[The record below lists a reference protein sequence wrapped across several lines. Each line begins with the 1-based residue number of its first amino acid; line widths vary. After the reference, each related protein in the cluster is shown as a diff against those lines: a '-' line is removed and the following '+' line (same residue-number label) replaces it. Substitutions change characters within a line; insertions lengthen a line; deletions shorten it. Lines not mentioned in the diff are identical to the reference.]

1 MEEELSD
8 SSSLFF
14 IDPHINWRKYHRY
27 KENEL
32 LGRLVHPNVVHVFSE
47 NDYEEKK
54 YNKA

>member
-8 SSSLFF
+8 SNSSFF
-14 IDPHINWRKYHRY
+14 IDPRVFSMHHRY
-27 KENEL
+27 KEIF

-47 NDYEEKK
+47 NDYEEKR